1 MTTEESRNGSV
12 HGDATNEIF
21 QFYQPHYTDFHRTN
35 LFKLNMSKPE
45 SITQADVDEVNAVL
59 RKMYDAETPELR
71 RVRLLNQLDSGLHS
85 AMQETFVNSVKSS
98 KKFHKVFFVRQPEL
112 FLAIMNINNR
122 YVKVN
127 CEKICKD
134 QSVER
139 QGEFSFELQQVS
151 EFSARYDSVPAR
163 SETRGPSVTYHAEND
178 GYTQVNYRRPRDTRR
193 DTRDTRDER
202 NDSST
207 RQYRSRV
214 YNRDERRDD
223 RREPSYRQREGG
235 NRRRPNERYNRTDDS
250 RYTSDVHEESKS
262 TYTPSES
269 VTTTDVDKVESFV
282 KELKL
287 AKTKTLDEVF
297 ETPTSGSSWAT
308 MTEEDE
314 NRRLEESRE

>member
-45 SITQADVDEVNAVL
+45 SITQADVDEVNTVL
-59 RKMYDAETPELR
+59 RKMYNAETPELR

-163 SETRGPSVTYHAEND
+163 SETRGPSVAYHAEND

-223 RREPSYRQREGG
+223 RRELSYRQREGE
-235 NRRRPNERYNRTDDS
+235 NRRLPNERYTP
-250 RYTSDVHEESKS
+250 DVREETKTKS
-262 TYTPSES
+262 TSPES

-282 KELKL
+282 KELNL

-297 ETPTSGSSWAT
+297 QIPTSGSSWAA

-314 NRRLEESRE
+314 NRRLEESRK